1 MINPMQYWSDLWA
14 FSLSM
19 GRSASQIAEIAE
31 ASNRVI
37 GRRSEIIADAMQDP
51 LNGDYDELGKMV
63 PEKLEA
69 FGAAGQA
76 MMKGVAASQGLMLA
90 NMQAMAGMAMGHA
103 PSVSSAMSLAQRN
116 AKAMREAG
124 RTVEQS
130 IAPIHALSTANDRRL
145 AKTRRTRSR

>member
-19 GRSASQIAEIAE
+19 GRSASQLAEIAE

-76 MMKGVAASQGLMLA
+76 MMKGIAASQGLMLA

-103 PSVSSAMSLAQRN
+103 PSVGNAMALAQRN
-116 AKAMREAG
+116 AEAMRDAG
-124 RTVEQS
+124 RTVERS
-130 IAPIHALSTANDRRL
+130 IAPIHAQSTANDRRL
-145 AKTRRTRSR
+145 AKTKRTR